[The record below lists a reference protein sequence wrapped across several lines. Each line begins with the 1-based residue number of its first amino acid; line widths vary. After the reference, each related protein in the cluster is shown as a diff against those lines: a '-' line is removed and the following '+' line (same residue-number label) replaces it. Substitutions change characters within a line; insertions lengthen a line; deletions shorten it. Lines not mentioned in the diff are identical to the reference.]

1 MIAGPQ
7 DVVGW
12 ADKNTDN
19 REFPISDGQAT

>member
-12 ADKNTDN
+12 ADKNADN
-19 REFPISDGQAT
+19 REFLISNEQAT